1 MEICKLMQ
9 IVLFLCL
16 VLAYLKTNLRENA
29 PHTPRVILLG
39 PTGCGKSVQGELL
52 SSKYGIINGKPRKSI
67 KKYVLRQFS
76 SPFSCDEH
84 LKPHKTMQKFPL
96 AD

>member
-1 MEICKLMQ
+1 MQ
-9 IVLFLCL
+9 IVLFPCS

-52 SSKYGIINGKPRKSI
+52 SSKYGIINGKSRNSLKI
-67 KKYVLRQFS
+67 VLRQFS
-76 SPFSCDEH
+76 SPFSCDED
-84 LKPHKTMQKFPL
+84 LKPNKTVQKFPL
-96 AD
+96 VD

>member
-1 MEICKLMQ
+1 MQ
-9 IVLFLCL
+9 IVLLPCS

-52 SSKYGIINGKPRKSI
+52 SSKYGIINGKSRNSLKI
-67 KKYVLRQFS
+67 VLRQFS
-76 SPFSCDEH
+76 SPFSCDEDPK
-84 LKPHKTMQKFPL
+84 LSKTV
-96 AD
+96 